1 MGKKIV
7 CYCQDITEEDIIRS
21 IQEGY
26 DNLEMLK
33 RYTGVFMGPCQG
45 KMCALNVLKIFSTY
59 TNEPI
64 ENLRMPTLRPPS
76 EPILLGSLVSKKA

>member
-7 CYCQDITEEDIIRS
+7 CYCQDITEEDIVRAIR
-21 IQEGY
+21 EGF

-45 KMCALNVLKIFSTY
+45 KMCAMNVLKIFSKY
-59 TNEPI
+59 TSESI
-64 ENLRMPTLRPPS
+64 KNLAMPTLRPPV
-76 EPILLGSLVSKKA
+76 EPILLGSLVSNKK